1 MWPQQTPHLLLHS
14 FHLSSEIA
22 LYSPPSL
29 VLGHF
34 SECYIGIIF
43 SCLNFAVFLKFKFYD
58 KKFSSWLLASHR
70 IIIPV
75 WMLNIFL
82 IHFFLILGHFFPFV
96 DYRRFPISAESARF
110 PRVLLAEAMFL
121 AASMSSNHFPSLDI
135 ENILHLFCFVLILQ
149 RFSSFFHFS
158 TSDSISDNLRL
169 RTCRLAEAMFLAAS
183 MSSNHFPSLDIENVL
198 HLFCFVLILQ
208 RFSSFFH
215 FSTSDSIF
223 TIFAFSV
230 FSVFFVFSAISDLS
244 TRRSYV
250 SGC

>member
-1 MWPQQTPHLLLHS
+1 M
-14 FHLSSEIA
+14 
-22 LYSPPSL
+22 
-29 VLGHF
+29 
-34 SECYIGIIF
+34 
-43 SCLNFAVFLKFKFYD
+43 LK
-58 KKFSSWLLASHR
+58 L
-70 IIIPV
+70 
-75 WMLNIFL
+75 FL
-82 IHFFLILGHFFPFV
+82 IHFFWILGNFLPFV
-96 DYRRFPISAESARF
+96 DYRQLPISASARF

-198 HLFCFVLILQ
+198 HLFCFVLLLQ

-230 FSVFFVFSAISDLS
+230 FSAIYDLS

>member
-1 MWPQQTPHLLLHS
+1 
-14 FHLSSEIA
+14 
-22 LYSPPSL
+22 
-29 VLGHF
+29 
-34 SECYIGIIF
+34 
-43 SCLNFAVFLKFKFYD
+43 
-58 KKFSSWLLASHR
+58 
-70 IIIPV
+70 
-75 WMLNIFL
+75 
-82 IHFFLILGHFFPFV
+82 
-96 DYRRFPISAESARF
+96 
-110 PRVLLAEAMFL
+110 MFL

-158 TSDSISDNLRL
+158 TSDSISDNLRF

>member
-1 MWPQQTPHLLLHS
+1 MGPQQTPHLLLHS

-43 SCLNFAVFLKFKFYD
+43 SCLNFVVFLKFKFYD

-70 IIIPV
+70 IIILV

-82 IHFFLILGHFFPFV
+82 IHFFLILGNFLPFV
-96 DYRRFPISAESARF
+96 DYCRFPVSAESARF

-149 RFSSFFHFS
+149 RFSSFFHLP
-158 TSDSISDNLRL
+158 TSDSTSDNLRFPS
-169 RTCRLAEAMFLAAS
+169 CRLAEAMLAC
-183 MSSNHFPSLDIENVL
+183 HQIIFPAWMLRMFFIY
-198 HLFCFVLILQ
+198 FVL
-208 RFSSFFH
+208 S
-215 FSTSDSIF
+215 
-223 TIFAFSV
+223 
-230 FSVFFVFSAISDLS
+230 
-244 TRRSYV
+244 
-250 SGC
+250 

>member
-1 MWPQQTPHLLLHS
+1 
-14 FHLSSEIA
+14 
-22 LYSPPSL
+22 
-29 VLGHF
+29 
-34 SECYIGIIF
+34 
-43 SCLNFAVFLKFKFYD
+43 
-58 KKFSSWLLASHR
+58 
-70 IIIPV
+70 
-75 WMLNIFL
+75 MLNIFL
-82 IHFFLILGHFFPFV
+82 IHFFLILWHFFPFV
-96 DYRRFPISAESARF
+96 DYRRFLISAESARF
-110 PRVLLAEAMFL
+110 LRVLPAEAMFL

-158 TSDSISDNLRL
+158 TSDSISDNLRF

-230 FSVFFVFSAISDLS
+230 FSAISTISDLS

>member
-43 SCLNFAVFLKFKFYD
+43 SCLNFVVFLKFKFYD

-82 IHFFLILGHFFPFV
+82 IHFFLYLDIFSLLSTIV
-96 DYRRFPISAESARF
+96 DFRFPPS
-110 PRVLLAEAMFL
+110 PRDFRECYSPKLCFWLLACL
-121 AASMSSNHFPSLDI
+121 QIIFPAWI
-135 ENILHLFCFVLILQ
+135 MRIVFIYFVL
-149 RFSSFFHFS
+149 S
-158 TSDSISDNLRL
+158 
-169 RTCRLAEAMFLAAS
+169 
-183 MSSNHFPSLDIENVL
+183 
-198 HLFCFVLILQ
+198 
-208 RFSSFFH
+208 
-215 FSTSDSIF
+215 
-223 TIFAFSV
+223 
-230 FSVFFVFSAISDLS
+230 
-244 TRRSYV
+244 
-250 SGC
+250 